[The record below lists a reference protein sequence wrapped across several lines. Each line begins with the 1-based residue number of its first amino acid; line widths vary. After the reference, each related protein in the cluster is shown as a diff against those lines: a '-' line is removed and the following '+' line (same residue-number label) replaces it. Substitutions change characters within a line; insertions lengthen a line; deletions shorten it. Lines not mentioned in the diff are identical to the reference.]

1 MMYIWELRRRTEDVE
16 RKKIRE
22 MVESTMIMVEKKVEE
37 AVSEGFY
44 SVMIENN
51 FYDKYSPF
59 IPKWKK
65 EIEEK
70 IGYYFVK
77 IEWLNDEDFVLS
89 WEDDE

>member
-1 MMYIWELRRRTEDVE
+1 MYIWELRRRTEEVE

-22 MVESTMIMVEKKVEE
+22 MVESTMVMVEKKVEE

-44 SVMIENN
+44 TVEIENN
-51 FYDKYSPF
+51 FYEKYVPF

-65 EIEEK
+65 EIENK
-70 IGYYFVK
+70 IGFYCVK
-77 IEWLNDEDFVLS
+77 IEWRNDTNFILN

>member
-1 MMYIWELRRRTEDVE
+1 MMYVWELRRRTEEVE
-16 RKKIRE
+16 RKKVHE

-44 SVMIENN
+44 SVRIDNN

-70 IGYYFVK
+70 IGFYFVK